1 MFKLIMFSK
10 FRVQKMTEHKENALS
25 SRFIKF
31 GHRQIFLCEQGE
43 GFPILMLHGGG
54 PGASGL
60 SNYSKN
66 IDALAEKYRVLIPDM
81 QGYGQSSKGVNRD
94 DPFGDLADAMFGLL
108 DQLKIKQVHIIGN
121 SLGGAC
127 GLRMA
132 LEQPERVASL
142 ILMGPGGIN
151 TTKGLPTKGLNC
163 LLNYY
168 GGKGPSMDKLRTFI
182 REYLVFDGSQVSES
196 VIRERY
202 EASIDPDVIA
212 APPLRRPTGLKGAIR
227 MDFTRDPRL
236 KRCKVPTLV
245 VWGASDLVNRPS
257 GAYSLQKIM
266 PNCDVY
272 LFANTGHWVQWERAD
287 AFNRL
292 SLDFF
297 ARQAIA

>member
-1 MFKLIMFSK
+1 MFKLIVYYLRM
-10 FRVQKMTEHKENALS
+10 KMMNMNTLTSHMV
-25 SRFIKF
+25 KF
-31 GHRQIFLCEQGE
+31 GQKQIFISEQGE
-43 GFPILMLHGGG
+43 GFPVLMLHGGG

-66 IDALAEKYRVLIPDM
+66 IDALAKKYRVLIPDM

-94 DPFGDLADAMFGLL
+94 DPFGDLAEVMLALL
-108 DQLKIKQVHIIGN
+108 DTLKIKKVHIIGN

-182 REYLVFDGSQVSES
+182 REYLVFDGSQVPES

-202 EASIDPDVIA
+202 EASIDPEVIA

-236 KRCKVPTLV
+236 KKCKVPTLV
-245 VWGASDLVNRPS
+245 VWGANDLVNRPS
-257 GAYSLQKIM
+257 GALTLQKIM
-266 PNCDVY
+266 PSCDVY

-287 AFNRL
+287 EFNQL

-297 ARQAIA
+297 ARQTSV

>member
-1 MFKLIMFSK
+1 
-10 FRVQKMTEHKENALS
+10 MTNTHTLTS
-25 SRFIKF
+25 QVVKF
-31 GHRQIFLCEQGE
+31 GQRQIFLSEQGD
-43 GFPILMLHGGG
+43 GFPVLMLHGGG

-66 IDALAEKYRVLIPDM
+66 IDALATKHRVLIPDM

-94 DPFGDLADAMFGLL
+94 DPFGDLAEIMLGLL
-108 DQLKIKQVHIIGN
+108 DAMKIKQVHIIGN

-182 REYLVFDGSQVSES
+182 REYLVFDGSQVPES
-196 VIRERY
+196 VIRERFQ
-202 EASIDPDVIA
+202 ASIDPDVIA
-212 APPLRRPTGLKGAIR
+212 SPPLRRPTGLKSAIR
-227 MDFTRDPRL
+227 MDFSRDSRL
-236 KRCKVPTLV
+236 KKCKVPTLV
-245 VWGASDLVNRPS
+245 VWGANDLVNRPS
-257 GAYSLQKIM
+257 GALTLQKIM

-287 AFNRL
+287 EFNQL

-297 ARQAIA
+297 ARQAIN